1 MIDYHRL
8 ERGASGVVRRAPE
21 HIDVDERT
29 EAVREN
35 ARLRQVIDVQKSEI
49 NRLMRLLG
57 IGLLQ
62 K

>member
-1 MIDYHRL
+1 
-8 ERGASGVVRRAPE
+8 VVRRAPE

>member
-1 MIDYHRL
+1 MDDDQL
-8 ERGASGVVRRAPE
+8 TAA
-21 HIDVDERT
+21 
-29 EAVREN
+29 ACEN
-35 ARLRQVIDVQKSEI
+35 ARLRKVIDVQKSEI